1 MWGFQMRIVSIA
13 ILFST
18 FLFAVGGVV
27 VFNDGTTI
35 EGNVSSVSENSVSIT
50 PMGLT
55 FPEEIRMENVDSL
68 KLYDGKL
75 LVANNKVLLM
85 YANGGFYEPG
95 ISPDSDD
102 DGIYEDYDVEY
113 VIIPN
118 WSLNLYT
125 GYPLV
130 KASSFEEFDES
141 NLLFG
146 LSVGSPFGIF
156 AGDFF
161 MNVIGE
167 FVYYNFQ
174 QKNALEGQNF
184 GGPAFQI
191 GLSPGL
197 FIGETSISL
206 TACTGIYQNDKGEM
220 TSGFIAGGSLDIPL
234 GNLLSEYID
243 IDGDEFPM
251 ELRITSRSN
260 LISKDEG
267 ITGWL
272 DGGISIGYEF

>member
-1 MWGFQMRIVSIA
+1 MRFILIPILLSNL
-13 ILFST
+13 LFS
-18 FLFAVGGVV
+18 VGGVII
-27 VFNDGTTI
+27 FNDGTTI
-35 EGNVSSVSENSVSIT
+35 EGDVTNVNESSIYIT

-75 LVANNKVLLM
+75 LVANNRPLLL
-85 YANGGFYEPG
+85 YDNGQFYEPG
-95 ISPDSDD
+95 ISLESNNELDT
-102 DGIYEDYDVEY
+102 DYDVEY
-113 VIIPN
+113 VIVPN

-125 GYPLV
+125 GYPII
-130 KASSFEEFDES
+130 KASSFEEFNES

-146 LSVGSPFGIF
+146 LSIGSPYGIF

-174 QKNALEGQNF
+174 QSNNLDGQNF

-206 TACTGIYQNDKGEM
+206 TACTGVYQNDKGKI

-234 GNLLSEYID
+234 GNILKDYID
-243 IDGDEFPM
+243 IDADEFPM

-260 LISKDEG
+260 LISKNKG

-272 DGGISIGYEF
+272 DAGISIGYEF

>member
-1 MWGFQMRIVSIA
+1 MRYLHMRFILISILLSNL
-13 ILFST
+13 LFSI
-18 FLFAVGGVV
+18 GGVII
-27 VFNDGTTI
+27 FNDGTTI
-35 EGNVSSVSENSVSIT
+35 EGDVTGVNKNSIYIT

-75 LVANNKVLLM
+75 LVANNRTLLL
-85 YANGGFYEPG
+85 YDNGQFYEPG
-95 ISPDSDD
+95 ISLESNNEFDS
-102 DGIYEDYDVEY
+102 DYDVEY
-113 VIIPN
+113 VIVPN

-125 GYPLV
+125 GYPII
-130 KASSFEEFDES
+130 KASSFEEFNES

-146 LSVGSPFGIF
+146 LSIGSPYGIF

-174 QKNALEGQNF
+174 QSNDLDGQNF

-197 FIGETSISL
+197 FIGEASVSL
-206 TACTGIYQNDKGEM
+206 TACTGIYQNDKGKM

-234 GNLLSEYID
+234 GNILDDYID
-243 IDGDEFPM
+243 IDADEFPI

-260 LISKDEG
+260 LIRKDKG
-267 ITGWL
+267 VTGWL
-272 DGGISIGYEF
+272 DTGISIGYEF

>member
-1 MWGFQMRIVSIA
+1 MWGFQMRIVSIV

-75 LVANNKVLLM
+75 LVANNKVILM
-85 YANGGFYEPG
+85 YANGEFYEPG

-161 MNVIGE
+161 MNVIAE

-174 QKNALEGQNF
+174 QKNDLQGQNF

-197 FIGETSISL
+197 FIGEASLSL
-206 TACTGIYQNDKGEM
+206 TACTGAYQNDKGDM

-243 IDGDEFPM
+243 IDGDEFPI

>member
-1 MWGFQMRIVSIA
+1 MRIILIFIVSSNL
-13 ILFST
+13 LFP
-18 FLFAVGGVV
+18 VGGVI

-35 EGNVSSVSENSVSIT
+35 EGDINSVNESSIFLT
-50 PMGLT
+50 PIGLT

-75 LVANNKVLLM
+75 LVANNKPLM
-85 YANGGFYEPG
+85 MYSNGEYYKPG
-95 ISPDSDD
+95 INIENKGDV
-102 DGIYEDYDVEY
+102 YEDYDVEY
-113 VIIPN
+113 VIVPN

-125 GYPLV
+125 GYPIV
-130 KASSFEEFDES
+130 RASSFDEFDES
-141 NLLFG
+141 NMLFG
-146 LSVGSPFGIF
+146 LSVGTPLGIYTEQ
-156 AGDFF
+156 FF
-161 MNVIGE
+161 MNVIVE

-174 QKNALEGQNF
+174 QSSDLEGQNF

-191 GLSPGL
+191 GVSPGL

-206 TACTGIYQNDKGEM
+206 TACTGLYQNDKSEM
-220 TSGFIAGGSLDIPL
+220 TGGFIAGGSLDIPL
-234 GNLLSEYID
+234 GNIFEDYID
-243 IDGDEFPM
+243 IDADDFPM

-272 DGGISIGYEF
+272 DAGISIGYEF

>member
-1 MWGFQMRIVSIA
+1 MRFILIPILLSNL
-13 ILFST
+13 LFS
-18 FLFAVGGVV
+18 VGGVI

-35 EGNVSSVSENSVSIT
+35 KGDVTGVNESSIYIT

-75 LVANNKVLLM
+75 LVANNRTLLL
-85 YANGGFYEPG
+85 YDNGQFYEPG
-95 ISPDSDD
+95 ISLESNNEFDS
-102 DGIYEDYDVEY
+102 DYDVEY
-113 VIIPN
+113 VIVPN
-118 WSLNLYT
+118 WSFNLYT
-125 GYPLV
+125 GYPII
-130 KASSFEEFDES
+130 KASSFEEFDKS
-141 NLLFG
+141 NVLFG
-146 LSVGSPFGIF
+146 LSIGSPYGIY

-161 MNVIGE
+161 MNAIAE

-174 QKNALEGQNF
+174 QSNNLDGQNF

-197 FIGETSISL
+197 FIGEASVSL
-206 TACTGIYQNDKGEM
+206 TACTGIYQNDKGKM

-234 GNLLSEYID
+234 GNILDDYID
-243 IDGDEFPM
+243 IDADEFPM

-272 DGGISIGYEF
+272 DAGISIGYEF

>member
-1 MWGFQMRIVSIA
+1 MRFILIPILLSNL
-13 ILFST
+13 LFS
-18 FLFAVGGVV
+18 VGGVII
-27 VFNDGTTI
+27 FNDGTTI
-35 EGNVSSVSENSVSIT
+35 EGDVTGVNESSIYIT

-75 LVANNKVLLM
+75 LVANNRPLLL
-85 YANGGFYEPG
+85 YDNGQFYEPG
-95 ISPDSDD
+95 INLENNNEFDS
-102 DGIYEDYDVEY
+102 DYDVEY
-113 VIIPN
+113 VIVPN

-125 GYPLV
+125 GYPLIR
-130 KASSFEEFDES
+130 ASSFEEFDKS
-141 NLLFG
+141 NVLWG
-146 LSVGSPFGIF
+146 LSIGSPYGIF

-161 MNVIGE
+161 MNAIVE

-174 QKNALEGQNF
+174 QSNDLDGQNF

-197 FIGETSISL
+197 FIGEASISL
-206 TACTGIYQNDKGEM
+206 TACTGIYQNDKGKM

-234 GNLLSEYID
+234 GNILDDYID
-243 IDGDEFPM
+243 IDADEFPI

-260 LISKDEG
+260 LINKDEG

-272 DGGISIGYEF
+272 DAGISIGYEF

>member
-1 MWGFQMRIVSIA
+1 MRFILIPILLSNL
-13 ILFST
+13 LFS
-18 FLFAVGGVV
+18 VGGVI

-35 EGNVSSVSENSVSIT
+35 EGDVTGVNESSIYIT

-75 LVANNKVLLM
+75 LVANNRTLLL
-85 YANGGFYEPG
+85 YDNGQFYEPG
-95 ISPDSDD
+95 ISLESNNEFDS
-102 DGIYEDYDVEY
+102 DYDVEY
-113 VIIPN
+113 VIVPN
-118 WSLNLYT
+118 WSFNLYT
-125 GYPLV
+125 GYPLI
-130 KASSFEEFDES
+130 KASSFEEFDKS

-146 LSVGSPFGIF
+146 LSIGSPYGIY

-161 MNVIGE
+161 MNAIAE

-174 QKNALEGQNF
+174 QSNNLDGQNF

-197 FIGETSISL
+197 FIGEASVSL
-206 TACTGIYQNDKGEM
+206 TTCTGIYQNDKGKM

-234 GNLLSEYID
+234 GNILDDYID
-243 IDGDEFPM
+243 IDADEFPM

-272 DGGISIGYEF
+272 DAGISIGYEF

>member
-1 MWGFQMRIVSIA
+1 MRFILIPILLSNL
-13 ILFST
+13 LFS
-18 FLFAVGGVV
+18 VGGVI

-35 EGNVSSVSENSVSIT
+35 EGDVTGVNESSIYIT

-75 LVANNKVLLM
+75 LVANNRTLLL
-85 YANGGFYEPG
+85 YDNGQFYEPG
-95 ISPDSDD
+95 ISLESNNEFDS
-102 DGIYEDYDVEY
+102 DYDVEY
-113 VIIPN
+113 VIVPN

-125 GYPLV
+125 GYPMV
-130 KASSFEEFDES
+130 RASSFEEFDES

-146 LSVGSPFGIF
+146 LSIGSPYGIF

-161 MNVIGE
+161 MNAIAE

-174 QKNALEGQNF
+174 QSNNLDGQNF

-197 FIGETSISL
+197 FIGEASVSL
-206 TACTGIYQNDKGEM
+206 TACTGIYQNDKGKM

-234 GNLLSEYID
+234 GNILDDYID
-243 IDGDEFPM
+243 IDADEFPM

-272 DGGISIGYEF
+272 DAGISIGYEF

>member
-1 MWGFQMRIVSIA
+1 MRFILIPILLSNL
-13 ILFST
+13 LFS
-18 FLFAVGGVV
+18 VGGVII
-27 VFNDGTTI
+27 FNDGTTI
-35 EGNVSSVSENSVSIT
+35 EGDVTNVNESSIYIT

-75 LVANNKVLLM
+75 LVANNRPLLL
-85 YANGGFYEPG
+85 YDNGQFYEPG
-95 ISPDSDD
+95 ISLESNNELDT
-102 DGIYEDYDVEY
+102 DYDVEY
-113 VIIPN
+113 VIVPN

-125 GYPLV
+125 GYPII
-130 KASSFEEFDES
+130 KASSFEEFNES

-146 LSVGSPFGIF
+146 LSIGSPYGIF

-161 MNVIGE
+161 MNVIAE

-174 QKNALEGQNF
+174 MKKDLDGQNF

-206 TACTGIYQNDKGEM
+206 TACTGVYQNDKSEI

-234 GNLLSEYID
+234 GNILDDYID
-243 IDGDEFPM
+243 IDADEFPI

-272 DGGISIGYEF
+272 DAGISIGYEF

>member
-1 MWGFQMRIVSIA
+1 MMRYLHMRFILIPILLSNL
-13 ILFST
+13 LFS
-18 FLFAVGGVV
+18 VGGVII
-27 VFNDGTTI
+27 FNDGTTI
-35 EGNVSSVSENSVSIT
+35 EGDVTGVNESSIYIT

-75 LVANNKVLLM
+75 LVANNRPLLL
-85 YANGGFYEPG
+85 YDNGQFYEPG
-95 ISPDSDD
+95 INLENNNEFDS
-102 DGIYEDYDVEY
+102 DYDVEY
-113 VIIPN
+113 VIVPN

-125 GYPLV
+125 GYPLIR
-130 KASSFEEFDES
+130 ASSFEEFDKS
-141 NLLFG
+141 NVLWG
-146 LSVGSPFGIF
+146 LSIGSPYGIF

-161 MNVIGE
+161 MNAIVE

-174 QKNALEGQNF
+174 QSNDLDGQNF

-197 FIGETSISL
+197 FIGEASISL
-206 TACTGIYQNDKGEM
+206 TACTGIYQNDKGKM

-234 GNLLSEYID
+234 GNILDDYID
-243 IDGDEFPM
+243 IDADEFPI

-260 LISKDEG
+260 LINKDEG

-272 DGGISIGYEF
+272 DAGISIGYEF

>member
-1 MWGFQMRIVSIA
+1 MRFILIPILLSNL
-13 ILFST
+13 LFS
-18 FLFAVGGVV
+18 VGGVI

-35 EGNVSSVSENSVSIT
+35 EGDVTGVNESSIYIT

-75 LVANNKVLLM
+75 LVANNRTLLL
-85 YANGGFYEPG
+85 YDNGQFYEPG
-95 ISPDSDD
+95 ISLESNNEFDS
-102 DGIYEDYDVEY
+102 DYDVEY
-113 VIIPN
+113 VIVPN
-118 WSLNLYT
+118 WSFNLYT
-125 GYPLV
+125 GYPLI
-130 KASSFEEFDES
+130 KASSFEEFDKS

-146 LSVGSPFGIF
+146 LSIGSPYGIY

-161 MNVIGE
+161 MNAIAE

-174 QKNALEGQNF
+174 QSNNLDGQNF

-197 FIGETSISL
+197 FIGEASVSL
-206 TACTGIYQNDKGEM
+206 TACTGIYQNDKGKM

-234 GNLLSEYID
+234 GNILDDYID
-243 IDGDEFPM
+243 IDADEFPM

-272 DGGISIGYEF
+272 DAGISIGYEF

>member
-1 MWGFQMRIVSIA
+1 MRF
-13 ILFST
+13 ILITILLSNL
-18 FLFAVGGVV
+18 LFPVGGVII
-27 VFNDGTTI
+27 FNDGTTI
-35 EGNVSSVSENSVSIT
+35 EGDITNVNESSIFIT

-55 FPEEIRMENVDSL
+55 FPEEIRIENVDSL
-68 KLYDGKL
+68 KLYDEKV
-75 LVANNKVLLM
+75 LVANNKVLIL
-85 YANGGFYEPG
+85 YANGEYFEPG
-95 ISPDSDD
+95 ISEVNNNED
-102 DGIYEDYDVEY
+102 YEDYEVEY
-113 VIIPN
+113 VLVPN

-125 GYPLV
+125 GYPIL
-130 KASSFEEFDES
+130 KASSFDEFDES

-146 LSVGSPFGIF
+146 LSVGSPFGLF

-161 MNVIGE
+161 MNVIAE

-174 QKNALEGQNF
+174 QSNNLEGQNF
-184 GGPAFQI
+184 GGPAMQI

-197 FIGETSISL
+197 FIGETSVSL

-220 TSGFIAGGSLDIPL
+220 TSGFIAGGSIDIPL
-234 GNLLSEYID
+234 GNILENYID
-243 IDGDEFPM
+243 IEADEFPI

-272 DGGISIGYEF
+272 DAGVSIGYEF

>member
-1 MWGFQMRIVSIA
+1 MRFILIPILLSNL
-13 ILFST
+13 LFS
-18 FLFAVGGVV
+18 VGGVII
-27 VFNDGTTI
+27 FNDGTTI
-35 EGNVSSVSENSVSIT
+35 EGDVTGVNESSIYIT

-75 LVANNKVLLM
+75 LVANNRPLLL
-85 YANGGFYEPG
+85 YDNGQFYEPG
-95 ISPDSDD
+95 INLENNNEFDS
-102 DGIYEDYDVEY
+102 DYDVEY
-113 VIIPN
+113 VIVPN

-125 GYPLV
+125 GYPLIR
-130 KASSFEEFDES
+130 ASSFEEFDKS
-141 NLLFG
+141 NVLWG
-146 LSVGSPFGIF
+146 LSIGSPYGIF

-161 MNVIGE
+161 MNAIVE

-174 QKNALEGQNF
+174 QSNDLDGQNF

-197 FIGETSISL
+197 FIGEASISL
-206 TACTGIYQNDKGEM
+206 TACTGIYQNDKGKM
-220 TSGFIAGGSLDIPL
+220 TSGFIGGGSLDIPL
-234 GNLLSEYID
+234 GNILDDYID
-243 IDGDEFPM
+243 IDADEFPI

-260 LISKDEG
+260 LINKDEG

-272 DGGISIGYEF
+272 DAGISIGYEF